1 MNEPQNH
8 YTNGVLMTLAVM
20 GTKWKPLILCHL
32 VDGPQRPADLKR
44 AVQGISSKVLTD
56 QIRELER
63 DGIITRTIFNEVP
76 PHVEYA
82 ISEYGQSLVPILGV
96 MANWGEARID
106 FLKQS
111 GVAVDL
117 TYTDHEKYEL

>member
-20 GTKWKPLILCHL
+20 VTKWKSLILCHL

-56 QIRELER
+56 QLR
-63 DGIITRTIFNEVP
+63 D
-76 PHVEYA
+76 
-82 ISEYGQSLVPILGV
+82 
-96 MANWGEARID
+96 
-106 FLKQS
+106 
-111 GVAVDL
+111 
-117 TYTDHEKYEL
+117 